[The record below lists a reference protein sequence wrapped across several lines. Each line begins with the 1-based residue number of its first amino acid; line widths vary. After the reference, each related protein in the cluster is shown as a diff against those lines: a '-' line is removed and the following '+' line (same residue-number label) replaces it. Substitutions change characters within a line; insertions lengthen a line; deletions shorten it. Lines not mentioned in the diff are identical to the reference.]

1 LDFCIERRNRE
12 VFYLYVEKFKT
23 PKYVLLIY
31 NQDEEVE
38 GVEVVPFWKYFWG
51 VDGYKMLN
59 FDGLNMD
66 DLGLRFTRYINKLD
80 IQGKFFFLVYNLLII
95 KIFIRLLK

>member
-1 LDFCIERRNRE
+1 MLFLFGSIFEG
-12 VFYLYVEKFKT
+12 
-23 PKYVLLIY
+23 LI
-31 NQDEEVE
+31 
-38 GVEVVPFWKYFWG
+38 
-51 VDGYKMLN
+51 GYKMLN

-66 DLGLRFTRYINKLD
+66 DLGLHFTRYINKLD